1 LGLSPGISASILPS
15 DPSNYVYNFAE
26 FPHIV
31 GMGPTG
37 GLPLGYTGIRKDKEY
52 PIISYP
58 VGTLIWGKDFAS
70 EYELTETSG
79 GRFYDYNFVHYYD
92 ISRKTQYGLVQLSSD
107 SMPSLLSLISGVGGN
122 IEKVQEYQKWISSK
136 LIDWFQNTI
145 FDNNFSAQFVVL
157 GKTDAIGCKGYKCMN
172 PAGFPGIQE
181 CPTTD
186 PLCNCPCQGE
196 NTPFKGK
203 ALSTYITEGQ
213 IIEDLPTP
221 FMVLRPDLMDMEI
234 DRVSQ
239 TFVKI
244 PQENEGYEFG
254 YEPSTLELEYLEKS
268 INECELIQS
277 TLGEDYLGCMYDDP
291 NSNYNCICPK
301 MGRKFMDYVKYN
313 RTYSTFWETPLKTPL
328 LRTAQMALLN
338 SNKITITV
346 PGDLKVKAGQVIKI
360 ENNNA
365 RNKRFGGRWL
375 ITTAKRYFNRA
386 YHMMELTL
394 SREGAPE
401 AEETGGE

>member
-1 LGLSPGISASILPS
+1 MAEGKSI
-15 DPSNYVYNFAE
+15 D
-26 FPHIV
+26 
-31 GMGPTG
+31 
-37 GLPLGYTGIRKDKEY
+37 
-52 PIISYP
+52 
-58 VGTLIWGKDFAS
+58 
-70 EYELTETSG
+70 
-79 GRFYDYNFVHYYD
+79 
-92 ISRKTQYGLVQLSSD
+92 
-107 SMPSLLSLISGVGGN
+107 
-122 IEKVQEYQKWISSK
+122 
-136 LIDWFQNTI
+136 
-145 FDNNFSAQFVVL
+145 
-157 GKTDAIGCKGYKCMN
+157 
-172 PAGFPGIQE
+172 
-181 CPTTD
+181 
-186 PLCNCPCQGE
+186 
-196 NTPFKGK
+196 
-203 ALSTYITEGQ
+203 
-213 IIEDLPTP
+213 DLPTP

-268 INECELIQS
+268 INECELVQS